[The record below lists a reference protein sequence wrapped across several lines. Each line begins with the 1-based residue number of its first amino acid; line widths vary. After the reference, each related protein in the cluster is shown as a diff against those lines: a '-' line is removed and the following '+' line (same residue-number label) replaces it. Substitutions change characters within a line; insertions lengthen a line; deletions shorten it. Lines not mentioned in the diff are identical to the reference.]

1 MIKED
6 EKRKTMKTIQK
17 TPLSLLL
24 IVFLTAAACN
34 TPAALGEIASPPQEA
49 PAGEDLPLLTQPL
62 SGEMTSSEV
71 VGTSAQPL
79 ESGTVV
85 FTEEPVET
93 AGETHQS
100 ATPEEGSLP
109 EAPAPRDTQIFS
121 AEESLVPAEADAAK
135 TGPPSDME
143 PTAADPADLPTLLSD
158 SGAGCGVKG
167 NAAFEEILLNLI
179 NQERANQG
187 LNELVFDSRLI
198 ETARKHSLDMACQ
211 NFFNHT
217 GSDGSNSFARIGESG
232 YPYEAAGENIYAGS
246 GPYNCAQEAF
256 KAWMKSAAHQEVML
270 HQDFEEIGI
279 GYAFN
284 PDSTYGWYCTAVFAS
299 R

>member
-1 MIKED
+1 
-6 EKRKTMKTIQK
+6 MKTIQK
-17 TPLSLLL
+17 TPISLLL
-24 IVFLTAAACN
+24 IIFLTAAACN
-34 TPAALGEIASPPQEA
+34 TPATLGEIASPPQEA
-49 PAGEDLPLLTQPL
+49 PAGEDLPLPPPPL
-62 SGEMTSSEV
+62 SGETTSGEAV
-71 VGTSAQPL
+71 ETSAQPL
-79 ESGTVV
+79 ESVTVV
-85 FTEEPVET
+85 FTQEPVET
-93 AGETHQS
+93 AGETPQS
-100 ATPEEGSLP
+100 STPEEGPLP
-109 EAPAPRDTQIFS
+109 EAPSPRDTQVFS
-121 AEESLVPAEADAAK
+121 AEESLTPAGAEAAK
-135 TGPPSDME
+135 AEPPSDME
-143 PTAADPADLPTLLSD
+143 PAAADPTDLPTLLSD

-198 ETARKHSLDMACQ
+198 ETARGHSLDMACQ

-217 GSDGSNSFARIGESG
+217 GSDGSNSFARISASG

-256 KAWMKSAAHQEVML
+256 KAWMKSATHQEVML

-284 PDSTYGWYCTAVFAS
+284 PDSTYGGYFTAVFAS